1 MNNAQIVRMLNT
13 TIYRHLPTTHKNV
26 TFKSLIRKLINF
38 IDGRRMRRY
47 VILRINQALHLED
60 NYEDVEEEDD
70 AARLED
76 DAARLEDDAAR
87 LEDDAARLEEE
98 EEEAE
103 DPVHDK
109 MCRIYDEFSD
119 EGQVWIDRFCSIVDE
134 ATKEQRFI
142 MLNLLRILNL
152 GPEPDE
158 AMDRINN
165 INNRQV

>member
-1 MNNAQIVRMLNT
+1 MAYLLNSMNNLQIVRMLNT

-26 TFKSLIRKLINF
+26 TFKSLIRRLINF

-47 VILRINQALHLED
+47 VILRINQALHIQD
-60 NYEDVEEEDD
+60 NYEDVEEED
-70 AARLED
+70 AARL
-76 DAARLEDDAAR
+76 
-87 LEDDAARLEEE
+87 
-98 EEEAE
+98 EEAE

-119 EGQVWIDRFCSIVDE
+119 EGQRWIDRFCSIVDE
-134 ATKEQRFI
+134 ATKEQQFV

-158 AMDRINN
+158 GLQQAMDRINN

>member
-1 MNNAQIVRMLNT
+1 MNNAQILRMLNI

-26 TFKSLIRKLINF
+26 TFKTLIRKLINF

-47 VILRINQALHLED
+47 VVLRINQALHLED
-60 NYEDVEEEDD
+60 NYEDVEEEV
-70 AARLED
+70 
-76 DAARLEDDAAR
+76 
-87 LEDDAARLEEE
+87 DDAARLEEADDHAAE
-98 EEEAE
+98 EQI
-103 DPVHDK
+103 HDK

-119 EGQVWIDRFCSIVDE
+119 EGQRWIDRFCGIVDK
-134 ATKEQRFI
+134 ATEQERFI